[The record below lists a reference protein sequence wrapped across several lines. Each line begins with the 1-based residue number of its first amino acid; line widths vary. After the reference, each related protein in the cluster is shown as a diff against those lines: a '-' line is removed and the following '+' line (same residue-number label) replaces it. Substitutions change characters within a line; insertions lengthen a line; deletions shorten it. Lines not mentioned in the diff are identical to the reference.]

1 MLVTAI
7 LAVLIVGASAGA
19 VSAAPAHAASSDCAS
34 AQSALTVTQ
43 TSIMDGLAP
52 GVAPSSISG
61 LVTNRSPD
69 STFIAA
75 VRVDIIGV
83 TRSVDAPAGTCNA
96 ADHRGSE
103 ETTTELHS

>member
-7 LAVLIVGASAGA
+7 LAVLIVEASAGA

-52 GVAPSSISG
+52 GVAPSTING

-75 VRVDIIGV
+75 VRVDSIGV
-83 TRSVDAPAGTCNA
+83 PRRVDDQDGTCT
-96 ADHRGSE
+96 
-103 ETTTELHS
+103 ETGKRITDALL

>member
-61 LVTNRSPD
+61 LVTNRSPAR
-69 STFIAA
+69 TFIAA
-75 VRVDIIGV
+75 VPVDIIAV
-83 TRSVDAPAGTCNA
+83 TPRSDAPAGTCTPSQ
-96 ADHRGSE
+96 HRTAHPYLPRGRE
-103 ETTTELHS
+103 